1 METTKKPETLEEA
14 LKEIERLNCR
24 VEYEM
29 SVAESRKKDLVKCE
43 SKLKAIE
50 SILTL

>member
-1 METTKKPETLEEA
+1 MEAKKKPENLDEA

-29 SVAESRKKDLVKCE
+29 SLSESRKKDLARCE
-43 SKLKAIE
+43 EKLKAIQ
-50 SILTL
+50 SILTI

>member
-1 METTKKPETLEEA
+1 MEAKKKPETLEEA
-14 LKEIERLNCR
+14 LNEIDLLNCR

-29 SVAESRKKDLVKCE
+29 SLNKSCAKELARCE
-43 SKLKAIE
+43 NKLKAIQ

>member
-1 METTKKPETLEEA
+1 METKKKPESLEEA

-29 SVAESRKKDLVKCE
+29 SIAESCKKDLVKCE
-43 SKLKAIE
+43 NKLKAIE